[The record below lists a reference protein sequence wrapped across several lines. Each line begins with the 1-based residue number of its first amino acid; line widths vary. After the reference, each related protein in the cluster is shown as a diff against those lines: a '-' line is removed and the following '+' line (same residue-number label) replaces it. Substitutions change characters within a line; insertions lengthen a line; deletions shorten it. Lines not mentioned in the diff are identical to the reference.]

1 MNKLPMPVICECGFN
16 TMDATEANK
25 HLKECRFQT
34 QQNPPL
40 ALRYGISEEL
50 MEQIREAIN
59 IVVGGMVA
67 GEIRSFKATIA
78 LTVLF
83 RTFYENYNYDEET
96 PEHIVMKII
105 TSK

>member
-1 MNKLPMPVICECGFN
+1 MTKLPMPLVCECGFN
-16 TMDATEANK
+16 TMDSKEAIEHK
-25 HLKECRFQT
+25 CRFNT
-34 QQNPPL
+34 EQNPPL
-40 ALRYGISEEL
+40 GLRYGISEEL

-67 GEIRSFKATIA
+67 GQIRSFKATIA

-83 RTFYENYNYDEET
+83 RTFYENPAYDEET
-96 PEHIVMKII
+96 PEHIVMKVI